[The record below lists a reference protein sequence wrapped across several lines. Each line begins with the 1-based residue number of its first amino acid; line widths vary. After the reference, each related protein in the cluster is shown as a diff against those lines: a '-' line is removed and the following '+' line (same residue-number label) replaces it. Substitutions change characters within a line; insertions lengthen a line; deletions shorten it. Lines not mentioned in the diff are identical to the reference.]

1 MLPAV
6 ALVGTGLALAYAT
19 AGPANLVSVRSKRTN
34 QEYRVQNMPDKQEA
48 SELMANVREK
58 LDTLMNRYKNDPATA
73 AEPRVSVMIE
83 RFKPENICENDIRSS
98 STAYSENKGDRIV
111 VCLRDKAPPHRLVDE
126 NTVMFVVLHELAH
139 LMTTSIGHTPEFW
152 ANFRRI
158 LQDAIGAGLYHPVN
172 YARTP
177 VNYCGMQITDSPV

>member
-73 AEPRVSVMIE
+73 AEPRVGVMIE
-83 RFKPENICENDIRSS
+83 RFKPH
-98 STAYSENKGDRIV
+98 
-111 VCLRDKAPPHRLVDE
+111 LRKRHSQYQHG
-126 NTVMFVVLHELAH
+126 VL
-139 LMTTSIGHTPEFW
+139 
-152 ANFRRI
+152 
-158 LQDAIGAGLYHPVN
+158 
-172 YARTP
+172 
-177 VNYCGMQITDSPV
+177 